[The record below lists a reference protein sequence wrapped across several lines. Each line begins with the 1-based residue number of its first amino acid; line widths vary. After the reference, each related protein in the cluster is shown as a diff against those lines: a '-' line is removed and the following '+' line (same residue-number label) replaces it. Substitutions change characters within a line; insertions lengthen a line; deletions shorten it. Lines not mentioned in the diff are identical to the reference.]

1 MKKTDK
7 DFNVKSYI
15 SKKEVDQRER
25 FHDLFKHCPIP
36 DNDILNNLP
45 LFMKR
50 QNIARLLYFNDL
62 YKEIL
67 NIHGVIMEFGVR
79 WGPNLALLQSFRAIY
94 EPYNYT
100 RKIIGFDTFEGFEST
115 HGKDGDSDIIHKGAY
130 DVSENYEDY
139 LSQVL
144 TYHESEAPID
154 HIEKFELIKGD
165 VVDTAKIYLDDHPE
179 TIIALAIFDMDIYH
193 PTKEAL
199 LAIKERLVKGSIV
212 AFDELNHP
220 DFPGETIAFREV
232 FGSDYQLRRSPLN
245 PYCSYIVI

>member
-1 MKKTDK
+1 MKNPKK

-15 SKKEVDQRER
+15 SKKELDQRDR
-25 FHDLFKHCPIP
+25 FHDLYKQCPIP
-36 DNDILNNLP
+36 DDDILNNLP

-67 NIHGVIMEFGVR
+67 NVHGVIMEFGVR
-79 WGPNLALLQSFRAIY
+79 WGPNLALLQSLRAIY

-115 HGKDGDSDIIHKGAY
+115 HAKDGDSDIIHKGAY

-144 TYHESEAPID
+144 SYHESEAPID

-165 VVDTAKIYLDDHPE
+165 VVNTVPMYLDDHPE
-179 TIIALAIFDMDIYH
+179 TIVALAIFDMDIYH